1 MNAPTTRG
9 IDLNY
14 RPSSYFWPMGLETHL
29 LARIKGAERKAAL
42 QRMIDAGRLDDIP
55 DYLAKSALTG
65 EERQV
70 LGRIH
75 PAFMGGEYLPNLMEN
90 EVMVARVTIASTT
103 QDVTCVY
110 ARRGKNRIY
119 YRVVDEYGG
128 DSFRGRSTRTSTRP
142 LTLVALTSFFN
153 GAWSIF
159 NVLEANFGHT
169 GYDLD
174 EMQDF
179 IVGAESEF
187 YDGFET
193 LYRSLVRDWA
203 TIVRG
208 VAA

>member
-1 MNAPTTRG
+1 MNALTTRG

-103 QDVTCVY
+103 QDVTCLY

-119 YRVVDEYGG
+119 YRMVDEYGS

-142 LTLVALTSFFN
+142 LTLRAMVSFFN

-187 YDGFET
+187 YGGFET
-193 LYRSLVRDWA
+193 LYRRLVREWA
-203 TIVRG
+203 DTVRG

>member
-1 MNAPTTRG
+1 MNALTTSG

-42 QRMIDAGRLDDIP
+42 QRLIDAGRLDDIP
-55 DYLAKSALTG
+55 DYLAQSALSSD
-65 EERQV
+65 ERQM
-70 LGRIH
+70 LGRLH
-75 PAFMGGEYLPNLMEN
+75 PDFMGGEYLPNLFEN

-103 QDVTCVY
+103 RDVTCVY
-110 ARRGKNRIY
+110 ARRGKSRIY

-128 DSFRGRSTRTSTRP
+128 DSLRRPATRTSTRP
-142 LTLVALTSFFN
+142 LKLCDLMSFFIN
-153 GAWSIF
+153 AWSIF

-169 GYDLD
+169 GYDLE

-179 IVGAESEF
+179 IVDAESQF
-187 YDGFET
+187 YDGFEA
-193 LYRSLVRDWA
+193 LYRRRVREWA
-203 TIVRG
+203 ATVSG

>member
-1 MNAPTTRG
+1 MQSSDTAG

-14 RPSSYFWPMGLETHL
+14 RPSSYFWPLSLETHL

-42 QRMIDAGRLDDIP
+42 QRMIDTGRLEDIP
-55 DYLAKSALTG
+55 AYLAQSALSG
-65 EERQV
+65 EERQA

-75 PAFMGGEYLPNLMEN
+75 PAFMGGEYLPDLIEN

-103 QDVTCVY
+103 QDVTCIY

-128 DSFRGRSTRTSTRP
+128 GSFRGRSTRTSTRP
-142 LTLVALTSFFN
+142 LTLGDLVSFFN

-169 GYDLD
+169 GYDLE

-179 IVGAESEF
+179 IVGAESE
-187 YDGFET
+187 YYGGFEA
-193 LYRSLVRDWA
+193 LYRRRVREWA
-203 TIVRG
+203 ATVRG